1 MEKNEYSKVRA
12 IEVEA
17 PKTVSELLYSMS
29 NTGFQGRSLARVAEV
44 YERMIKAPE
53 TGILFGYAGSLSTTG
68 QWKVINWLIE
78 NRYID
83 ILVSTGANITEDIVE
98 AMGRSYWQGIPTA
111 DDEMLF
117 REGINRYYD
126 VYGLETDYLEMTE
139 MIAEFIV
146 TLDESYNYS
155 SKEFLRL
162 FGKWLGD
169 RGKEHRYGGGQLRRA
184 RLLPGHCRQPLR
196 RRGTYCEGQGLFPH
210 HRRHERLC

>member
-83 ILVSTGANITEDIVE
+83 ILVSTGANITDDIVE
-98 AMGRSYWQGIPTA
+98 AMGRHYGQGIPT
-111 DDEMLF
+111 
-117 REGINRYYD
+117 
-126 VYGLETDYLEMTE
+126 
-139 MIAEFIV
+139 
-146 TLDESYNYS
+146 
-155 SKEFLRL
+155 
-162 FGKWLGD
+162 
-169 RGKEHRYGGGQLRRA
+169 
-184 RLLPGHCRQPLR
+184 
-196 RRGTYCEGQGLFPH
+196 
-210 HRRHERLC
+210 